1 MEINEITQLVKE
13 HQLPV
18 IFTEVNGADA
28 TAQIIHRECG
38 VPVYSLTL
46 MMSAGTAH
54 EEPGVATYLNLLQS
68 NLDTLREAYL

>member
-1 MEINEITQLVKE
+1 MADIVAEIQT
-13 HQLPV
+13 HQLPA

-46 MMSAGTAH
+46 MMSAGTAY

>member
-1 MEINEITQLVKE
+1 M
-13 HQLPV
+13 
-18 IFTEVNGADA
+18 
-28 TAQIIHRECG
+28 
-38 VPVYSLTL
+38 PVYSLTL

>member
-1 MEINEITQLVKE
+1 M
-13 HQLPV
+13 
-18 IFTEVNGADA
+18 
-28 TAQIIHRECG
+28 
-38 VPVYSLTL
+38 PVYALTL